1 MNREGKGGKNVWN
14 GVKKIKKKRKEI
26 WKGRVDKRR
35 ESKQKKKRVK
45 DERGMEWK
53 KWRRKGG
60 EAIPKTRTLSV
71 HKTFLTGLR
80 ERLGPWRSSRFANLT
95 RRTLRLLLLD
105 GAFLIYFLF
114 YLHLI
119 LLHFKKIYRVFL
131 CKCAFLPHSCSLIS
145 FGSVLSK
152 SWRPCLHVYFFLHL
166 CLFIS
171 FGQRPSDIRGQCMWI
186 YLCLASCV
194 RVCAACVQA

>member
-1 MNREGKGGKNVWN
+1 
-14 GVKKIKKKRKEI
+14 
-26 WKGRVDKRR
+26 
-35 ESKQKKKRVK
+35 
-45 DERGMEWK
+45 MEWK

-60 EAIPKTRTLSV
+60 EATPKTRTLSV